1 MQLQSKELH
10 EIIELSKKEL
20 IDSNRRLQLSVAN
33 EKSSLNMI
41 FAINE
46 REQLKINRIDSII
59 FDLKKKKEKT
69 NITKDELMEVI
80 DSVHDLIESIKLD
93 DPLNF

>member
-1 MQLQSKELH
+1 MQLQSKELY
-10 EIIELSKKEL
+10 ELIELHKKEL